1 MNIPYSAIRTNDV
14 MVAAVANLDKC
25 SIISF
30 ENGKFFVDLSI
41 EQGIYE
47 EKLYGQFEKGL
58 SMELEKER
66 EEYIQDTNTKRNKT
80 ETKED
85 KSHLLEKDSSQ
96 KSKQENE
103 TDRVGGI
110 RRGPWT
116 PDEDRK
122 LMEMVSICGAS
133 NWKRISGALVTR
145 TSKQCR
151 ERYHQNVKP
160 TLNKSPITPEEGAL
174 IEKLL
179 AKYGKKWAEI
189 ARHLNNRSD
198 NAVKNWSNG
207 EANRRRRASVQKA
220 KTEKRD
226 GATLSDLHSSKKPA
240 TMSSRIP
247 NIALESN
254 TPNLSPHSLS
264 PNSFPKVS
272 FNTSI
277 FSSPEPRW
285 SSRLASLMERGSVPA
300 TMPGGQIH
308 QHPRLPSVSL
318 LGVGEGNYMPHHKL
332 LQEEHN
338 PQLRRHSYYGV
349 DLTPYTLRSEPVS
362 ESSKKTVP
370 SFSSLRQSL
379 SSGNNNRKFSFSA
392 SLGSSDAS
400 RKNSISLES
409 GVFKPSATTSLAG
422 SEKSSYNPETN
433 KNVSVGKNVSNT
445 SFSSPFFGYAHF
457 IGSTVNE
464 SGFEVSNASNE
475 SQMKKSHFLH
485 GATNRVRL
493 SDYSRQTS
501 PSGETALKNPL
512 ASSLDDHRNL
522 GVSEHT
528 RELLN
533 EPYKTHI
540 LDRQRRR
547 KNFSCKFARI

>member
-1 MNIPYSAIRTNDV
+1 
-14 MVAAVANLDKC
+14 
-25 SIISF
+25 
-30 ENGKFFVDLSI
+30 
-41 EQGIYE
+41 
-47 EKLYGQFEKGL
+47 
-58 SMELEKER
+58 MELEKET
-66 EEYIQDTNTKRNKT
+66 EECIQETESKRNKT
-80 ETKED
+80 NKTKED
-85 KSHLLEKDSSQ
+85 KPLLEKDSRK

-103 TDRVGGI
+103 MEKPGAI

-207 EANRRRRASVQKA
+207 EANRRRRASLQKA

-226 GATLSDLHSSKKPA
+226 STSFSDLQSSKKPA
-240 TMSSRIP
+240 TTSSRIP

-272 FNTSI
+272 FNTSM

-285 SSRLASLMERGSVPA
+285 SSRLTSLTERGSVPV
-300 TMPGGQIH
+300 TMPGGQMQ

-318 LGVGEGNYMPHHKL
+318 LASGDGNYMRPHCKR

-338 PQLRRHSYYGV
+338 PEFRRHSYYGV
-349 DLTPYTLRSEPVS
+349 DLAPYTLRCEPDS
-362 ESSKKTVP
+362 ESSMKIVP

-379 SSGNNNRKFSFSA
+379 SSGNNHRKFSFST
-392 SLGSSDAS
+392 SLGSSDTS

-409 GVFKPSATTSLAG
+409 GSLMPSANTSLAG
-422 SEKSSYNPETN
+422 SKKSSCNPETHR
-433 KNVSVGKNVSNT
+433 NVSGGKNISRA
-445 SFSSPFFGYAHF
+445 SFSSPFFGYSHF
-457 IGSTVNE
+457 IGSFVND
-464 SGFEVSNASNE
+464 SSIEVSNTAGEN
-475 SQMKKSHFLH
+475 QLKNSHFLH
-485 GATNRVRL
+485 GAANWHRL
-493 SDYSRQTS
+493 SDYSRQSS
-501 PSGETALKNPL
+501 PSGETTLQKPL
-512 ASSLDDHRNL
+512 TSSLDNHDNL

-528 RELLN
+528 EDLLN
-533 EPYKTHI
+533 ESYKTHI
-540 LDRQRRR
+540 LNRDPRR
-547 KNFSCKFARI
+547 KISVASLLGSELSHMITN